1 MSSIPNPVKKALT
14 VLAGACDELS
24 RVIRVLPE
32 VPAEPEVLVEP
43 VAALGAGEGAGA
55 GPAQEV
61 KEAVVPALGAGE
73 GAGAVVP
80 AAEAA
85 QPAAEAAQGPA
96 QEVAEVPAVEDAVVP
111 AVVPGAA
118 QPDFK
123 EQNSVT
129 TFKTWGSGRAT
140 TNYFQIMNRKIDKF
154 FKQIDNKIANAD
166 PEDKKILQERKVKY
180 ERVKQLLQDATTEAE
195 VNKIIEDNQVE
206 FDSNSITSGGTRK
219 PRMHRRKKTQRK
231 RSKTIKKKPKSG
243 NRK

>member
-1 MSSIPNPVKKALT
+1 MSSIPKPVKEALT
-14 VLAGACDELS
+14 VLAGACDKLS
-24 RVIRVLPE
+24 SVIKDLPE
-32 VPAEPEVLVEP
+32 AADPVILAEP
-43 VAALGAGEGAGA
+43 VAAEGAAEEAQAVAGAEAGAVAGAAEPVAVEEAVVPAQGAGEGA
-55 GPAQEV
+55 
-61 KEAVVPALGAGE
+61 
-73 GAGAVVP
+73 
-80 AAEAA
+80 
-85 QPAAEAAQGPA
+85 A
-96 QEVAEVPAVEDAVVP
+96 QEVAEVPAVEDAVVPVVP

-166 PEDKKILQERKVKY
+166 PEDKKMLQERKVKY

-195 VNKIIEDNQVE
+195 VNKIIKDNQVE